1 MKRTGFMLAAML
13 PALLMVSGVALAK
26 EIWGTPKTDRITGTD
41 RGDVVSARGGNDTV
55 VGRGGDDEP
64 YGQPGGDSIS
74 GSEGDGRGSIN
85 CGLGSDDRVIADE
98 VDGVNINDCERIT
111 QK

>member
-1 MKRTGFMLAAML
+1 MRGTGFVLAAML